1 MDMIFDPL
9 RKTDVA
15 LTPEEQV
22 RQNVIAWLHAEMG
35 VPMVMMA
42 SEYAFSYNG
51 RKYRAD
57 IVVFGRDAAPL
68 LLVECKAPGVR
79 LDRKVLEQGIRYNRV
94 LNVKYMM
101 FTNGENM
108 YFCERV
114 GNGPEYRFL
123 PEIPEILI

>member
-22 RQNVIAWLHAEMG
+22 RQNVIGWLHTEMG

>member
-22 RQNVIAWLHAEMG
+22 RQNVIAWLHTEMG